1 MTTYTSKTFWRGVA
15 ERAIKT
21 FAQSLIAVLLAGTVL
36 WEQDWLTALG
46 VAGTATLLSVLTS
59 LADPTRADTSIATG
73 AATSTDA
80 G

>member
-1 MTTYTSKTFWRGVA
+1 MFSRTWLYGTL

-36 WEQDWLTALG
+36 WEQDWVSALG

-59 LADPTRADTSIATG
+59 IADPGRADTAIATG
-73 AATSTDA
+73 DPTA
-80 G
+80 

>member
-1 MTTYTSKTFWRGVA
+1 MTTYTSKTFWLGVA

-36 WEQDWLTALG
+36 WEQDWLAALG

-59 LADPTRADTSIATG
+59 LADPSRADTSIATG
-73 AATSTDA
+73 AATE
-80 G
+80 